1 MTDYSYE
8 HHEPDHKPD
17 HYTSG
22 EYDKECNAAI
32 AILNDV
38 NAKIYFNVDTL
49 SDQTAK

>member
-8 HHEPDHKPD
+8 RHELDHKAD

-22 EYDKECNAAI
+22 EYDQECKAAI

-49 SDQTAK
+49 SSQTAK